1 MCILALTNYQLV
13 RFVCSYTRALSACKP
28 TSISGRI
35 SLNTYVEM
43 DNSLCIIP
51 QRDGC
56 ALSGGRVRQNPGIQ
70 VGEATADLCPLATIP
85 PLAIA
90 PADAAHPPGSKTD
103 RFVAGSVQRFRMIGC
118 GGGGL
123 RSRQRDI
130 DGLGRSMS

>member
-1 MCILALTNYQLV
+1 
-13 RFVCSYTRALSACKP
+13 
-28 TSISGRI
+28 
-35 SLNTYVEM
+35 M

-118 GGGGL
+118 GGGGGL